1 MTLAH
6 NPSDAASSPGAFS
19 RRLGKSFAL
28 VVIVATA
35 ACLLLLL
42 FLLRVANSVHQMQR
56 DEVAIR
62 TAHGVATAVREQYIH
77 AAHTLIIGDR
87 SHLDHY
93 AEWVHKVQDGA
104 RALRPLIPE
113 PEQWRVDRVE
123 QSSRDMDALF
133 TNEGVPATIAQDKV
147 RMLRVHAMLEENVGV
162 AATDADLLTR
172 LVEGRMS
179 GEHVST
185 TRTTY
190 AAVLVAGVGIVLLAA
205 LSVVSTRKLRAAILR
220 PLSALV
226 DAATR
231 IGAGDLSARV
241 AVPSDGELGLVGRAF
256 DQMAKQLSEHQRR
269 LITIERMA
277 AIGQLAA
284 GIAHEINNPIAVIR
298 GYLRTMIPE
307 AEREEL
313 RRELRILDEEA
324 AACQRIADD
333 LVAYARSPE
342 IARVEVDM
350 GELLRETAERFQA
363 SGESKGSLIRVEA
376 DEDARLSVDP
386 VRMRQVVQNLLRNAV
401 QAAANGSPVDVYG
414 HASTGG
420 YRIRVLDRGAGIPND
435 MLTRI
440 FEPFQSG
447 RVNGTGL
454 GLAVCTGILRAHGG
468 QITARAREG
477 GGSEFVVELPGTEAD
492 GSKVHA

>member
-1 MTLAH
+1 MDNASR
-6 NPSDAASSPGAFS
+6 NAGAASSGTFS
-19 RRLGKSFAL
+19 RRLGRSFAL

-35 ACLLLLL
+35 ACVLLLLL
-42 FLLRVANSVHQMQR
+42 LMRVANSVHQMQR

-62 TAHGVATAVREQYIH
+62 AALGVATAVREQYIH
-77 AAHTLIIGDR
+77 AAHTLIVGDK

-93 AEWVHKVQDGA
+93 AEWVHKVQDGT
-104 RALRPLIPE
+104 RALRPSIPE
-113 PEQWRVDRVE
+113 HERWRIDRVA
-123 QSSRDMDALF
+123 QLSRDMDALF
-133 TNEGVPATIAQDKV
+133 TSEGVAATIAQDKD
-147 RMLRVHAMLEENVGV
+147 RMLRAHTMLEEKVGV
-162 AATDADLLTR
+162 ASADSDLLTQ

-190 AAVLVAGVGIVLLAA
+190 AAVLVAGVGIVLLAG
-205 LSVVSTRKLRAAILR
+205 LSAVSTRKLRAAILR

-241 AVPSDGELGLVGRAF
+241 AVSSDGELGLVGRAF
-256 DQMAKQLSEHQRR
+256 DQMAEQLSEHQQR
-269 LITIERMA
+269 LISIERMA

-284 GIAHEINNPIAVIR
+284 GVAHEINNPIGVIR

-307 AEREEL
+307 AERDEL

-324 AACQRIADD
+324 TACQRIADD

-342 IARVEVDM
+342 IARMEVDM
-350 GELLRETAERFQA
+350 RELLSETAERFQG
-363 SGESKGSLIRVEA
+363 SGESHGSPIRVEA
-376 DEDARLSVDP
+376 EEAHLLVDP
-386 VRMRQVVQNLLRNAV
+386 VRMRQVIQNLLRNAV
-401 QAAANGSPVDVYG
+401 QAAPKESPVDIYG
-414 HASTGG
+414 HAHTSR
-420 YRIRVLDRGAGIPND
+420 YCIRVLDRGAGIPPD

-447 RVNGTGL
+447 RANGTGL

-468 QITARAREG
+468 HISARAREG
-477 GGSEFVVELPGTEAD
+477 GGSEFVVELPRGEGA
-492 GSKVHA
+492 SNVHA

>member
-1 MTLAH
+1 MTLAR
-6 NPSDAASSPGAFS
+6 NSSPSGSNSGAFS
-19 RRLGKSFAL
+19 RRLGRSFAL

-35 ACLLLLL
+35 ACVLLLL

-62 TAHGVATAVREQYIH
+62 SAHGVATAVREQYIH

-104 RALRPLIPE
+104 RALRPSIPE
-113 PEQWRVDRVE
+113 DEQWRVDRVA

-133 TNEGVPATIAQDKV
+133 TSEGVPATIAQDKA
-147 RMLRVHAMLEENVGV
+147 RMLRAHAMLEEKVGV
-162 AATDADLLTR
+162 AGTDADLLTR

-241 AVPSDGELGLVGRAF
+241 AVSSDGELGLVGRAF
-256 DQMAKQLSEHQRR
+256 DQMAEQLSEHQRR

-284 GIAHEINNPIAVIR
+284 GVAHEINNPIGVIR

-307 AEREEL
+307 AERDEL

-324 AACQRIADD
+324 TACQRIADD

-342 IARVEVDM
+342 IARMEVDM
-350 GELLRETAERFQA
+350 RELLSETAERFQA
-363 SGESKGSLIRVEA
+363 SGESHGRPIRVEA
-376 DEDARLSVDP
+376 EEANLLVDP
-386 VRMRQVVQNLLRNAV
+386 VRMRQVIQNLLRNAV
-401 QAAANGSPVDVYG
+401 QAAPKESPVDIYG
-414 HASTGG
+414 SAHKSG
-420 YRIRVLDRGAGIPND
+420 YCIRVLDRGVGIPPD

-447 RVNGTGL
+447 RANGTGL

-468 QITARAREG
+468 HISARAREG
-477 GGSEFVVELPGTEAD
+477 GGSEFVVELPRSEGTSD
-492 GSKVHA
+492 VHA